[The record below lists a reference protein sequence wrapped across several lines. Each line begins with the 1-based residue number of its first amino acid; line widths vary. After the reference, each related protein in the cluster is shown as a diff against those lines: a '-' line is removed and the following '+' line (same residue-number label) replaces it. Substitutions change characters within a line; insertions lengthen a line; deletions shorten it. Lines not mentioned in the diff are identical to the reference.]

1 MEETESSDFD
11 HRLEIYEKLVK
22 SIPEVERKGKTVPY
36 TSING
41 NMFTYLDKNGNIA
54 IRLDKENIEDIIKKY
69 GASMMISY
77 GIVQKEYIKIPDTL
91 FKKKKILEG
100 YFAKS
105 YEYAKS
111 LKPKPTKQKKN
122 K

>member
-1 MEETESSDFD
+1 MEGNRSPNPDD
-11 HRLEIYEKLVK
+11 RLEIYEELVK

-41 NMFTYLDKNGNIA
+41 NMFTYFDKNGSIA
-54 IRLDKENIEDIIKKY
+54 IRLNENDIEDIIKKY
-69 GASMMISY
+69 NASMMIAY
-77 GIVQKEYIKIPDTL
+77 GIVQKEYVKIPDIL
-91 FKKKKILEG
+91 LNKKKILED

-111 LKPKPTKQKKN
+111 LKPKPTKKKTD